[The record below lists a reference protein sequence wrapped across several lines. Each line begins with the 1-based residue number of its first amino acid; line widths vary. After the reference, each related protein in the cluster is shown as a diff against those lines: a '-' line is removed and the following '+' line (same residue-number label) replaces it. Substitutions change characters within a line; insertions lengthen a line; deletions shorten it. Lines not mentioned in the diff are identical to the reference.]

1 MGVVPIVLVIL
12 AMKIPI
18 FGLLWLVWWAGR
30 SERSEGPAEEPV
42 RDHRPLRPRPTP
54 PGRPRRRGPHGGGAV
69 APAPPRQRG
78 FEPRPAAGAVSSAP
92 AGAQSPPASAAPSS
106 QRKVSS
112 CE

>member
-18 FGLLWLVWWAGR
+18 IGLLWLVWWAGR
-30 SERSEGPAEEPV
+30 EEHSEGPTEEPV

-69 APAPPRQRG
+69 APTPPRRG
-78 FEPRPAAGAVSSAP
+78 FEPRPATGAVSR
-92 AGAQSPPASAAPSS
+92 AGGGSDA
-106 QRKVSS
+106 RGR
-112 CE
+112 

>member
-18 FGLLWLVWWAGR
+18 VGLLWLVWWASR
-30 SERSEGPAEEPV
+30 EPRAEGPSEDPV
-42 RDHRPLRPRPTP
+42 RDRKPLRPRPTP
-54 PGRPRRRGPHGGGAV
+54 SGRPRRGGTHGGGASLP
-69 APAPPRQRG
+69 APARRRG
-78 FEPRPAAGAVSSAP
+78 LEPHPAAP
-92 AGAQSPPASAAPSS
+92 QLAASS